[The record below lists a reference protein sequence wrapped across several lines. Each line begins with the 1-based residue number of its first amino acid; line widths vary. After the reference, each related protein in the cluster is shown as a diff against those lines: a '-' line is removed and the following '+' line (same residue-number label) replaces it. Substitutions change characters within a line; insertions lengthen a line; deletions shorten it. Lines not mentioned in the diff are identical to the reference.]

1 MFQDAIFVPDR
12 QLKVRAVALPTAIV
26 AHAVVLAVLAAAP
39 LLRMGDLPAIDVSNV
54 IVVPAP
60 PATPL
65 PPPKARTGNPGARIK
80 ARRAPVAAA
89 DPWRL
94 APVAVPDGIAEETG
108 FGVDGMPGGIDG
120 GVDYGAD
127 AGILSAIA
135 GDSFFAPVGAPVEPV
150 VRAAG
155 DVKPPRL
162 VKRVEPDYPA
172 LAREARI
179 EGIVILEATTDVY
192 GRVVNVRVLR
202 PVPWLDEAAVAA
214 VRQWVYEPLMLNG
227 RPRPETFTVTV
238 RFVLK

>member
-1 MFQDAIFVPDR
+1 M
-12 QLKVRAVALPTAIV
+12 
-26 AHAVVLAVLAAAP
+26 
-39 LLRMGDLPAIDVSNV
+39 
-54 IVVPAP
+54 
-60 PATPL
+60 
-65 PPPKARTGNPGARIK
+65 
-80 ARRAPVAAA
+80 
-89 DPWRL
+89 
-94 APVAVPDGIAEETG
+94 AVPEGIAEEAG

-127 AGILSAIA
+127 AGILAAIA
-135 GDSFFAPVGAPVEPV
+135 GDSFFAPVGEPVEPV

-202 PVPWLDEAAVAA
+202 PVPWLDEAAIAA
-214 VRQWVYEPLMLNG
+214 VRQWVYEPLVING
-227 RPRPETFTVTV
+227 RPRPVTFTVTV